1 MKFVPSPP
9 QRILIDHILS
19 NQVTAAFVG
28 MGIGKTGATLAALN
42 ELFLNLEI
50 RGVLAVA
57 PLRVASITW
66 PNEIS
71 KFSDFRWMKAVSL
84 RTKEGQQAFMD
95 GSAQV
100 YLVNYDYLPKLTELF
115 KKRKG
120 PPPWDVEVWDEIS
133 KAKSHD
139 SKRINGFRKLPRAPR
154 RIGLTGTPAAEGL
167 MGLFSQIRLLD
178 DGAALGTSFTRFR
191 EKYMDSDF
199 MGYVWTPKP
208 FAKDAIYKAIAPIT
222 VTLSSEDW
230 LDIPDTYT
238 EDIEIDLPERD
249 RYKQLKREML
259 LELKNKTVTAANAA
273 VLVGKLQQFTSGAL
287 YTEDGN
293 YEVIHDAKLD
303 ALEKLVKKLKKPV
316 LVSCCFRHEQARI
329 RERFPHARFFED
341 AKSADQQV
349 KLVADW
355 NANKIPM
362 LVAHPASIGHGLN
375 LQEGG
380 ADTIIWM
387 SLTFSREN
395 FLQMNARL
403 ARRGQ
408 KNVTTVYRILAKDT
422 VDEAV
427 VEALREKE
435 TEERGLL
442 AALKILEAQ
451 KS

>member
-1 MKFVPSPP
+1 VKFIPSPP
-9 QRILIDHILS
+9 QQILIDHILA
-19 NQVTAAFVG
+19 NHVTAAFVG
-28 MGIGKTGATLAALN
+28 MGIGKTGATLYALN

-84 RTKEGQQAFMD
+84 RTKEGQQAFME
-95 GSAQV
+95 GSAQL
-100 YLVNYDYLPKLTELF
+100 YLVNYDFLPKLTELF
-115 KKRKG
+115 KKRKD
-120 PPPWDVEVWDEIS
+120 PPWDVEVWDEIS

-191 EKYMDSDF
+191 ERYMDSDF

-208 FAKDAIYKAIAPIT
+208 FAREAIQNSISHLT
-222 VTLSSEDW
+222 VTLSSSDW
-230 LDIPDTYT
+230 LSIPDVVV
-238 EDIEIDLPERD
+238 EDLEIDLPNRD
-249 RYKQLKREML
+249 GYKKLKREML
-259 LELKNKTVTAANAA
+259 LELKDKTVTAANAA
-273 VLVGKLQQFTSGAL
+273 VLIGKLQQYTSGAL

-303 ALEKLVKKLKKPV
+303 ALEKLHKKLKKPL

-329 RERFPHARFFED
+329 RERFPEARFFDE
-341 AKSADQQV
+341 ARTAEAQV

-362 LVAHPASIGHGLN
+362 LVAHAAAIGHGLN

-380 ADTIIWM
+380 ADTIVWV
-387 SLTFSREN
+387 SLCFSREL

-408 KNVTTVYRILAKDT
+408 QNVTTIIRLLCPDT
-422 VDEAV
+422 VDDAV
-427 VEALREKE
+427 VEALRCKE
-435 TEERGLL
+435 TEERSLL
-442 AALKILEAQ
+442 SALRILESQ

>member
-1 MKFVPSPP
+1 VKFVPSEP
-9 QRILIDHILS
+9 QQILIDHILA

-28 MGIGKTGATLAALN
+28 MGIGKTGATLYALN

-50 RGVLAVA
+50 RGALVVA

-95 GSAQV
+95 GSAQL

-115 KKRKG
+115 KRRKG

-191 EKYMDSDF
+191 ERYMDSDF

-208 FAKDAIYKAIAPIT
+208 FAREAIQKAISHLT
-222 VTLSSEDW
+222 VTLSSSDW
-230 LDIPDTYT
+230 LSIPDTHT
-238 EDIEIDLPERD
+238 EDLEIELPNRD
-249 RYKQLKREML
+249 GYKKLKREML
-259 LELKNKTVTAANAA
+259 LELKDKTVTAANAA
-273 VLVGKLQQFTSGAL
+273 VLIGKLQQYTSGAL

-293 YEVIHDAKLD
+293 FEVIHDAKLD
-303 ALEKLVKKLKKPV
+303 ALEKLHKKLKKPL

-329 RERFPHARFFED
+329 RERIPEARFFED
-341 AKSADQQV
+341 AKTAEQQV

-380 ADTIIWM
+380 ADTIVWV
-387 SLTFSREN
+387 SLTFSRELY
-395 FLQMNARL
+395 LQMNARL

-408 KNVTTVYRILAKDT
+408 QNVTTIVRLLCPDT

-435 TEERGLL
+435 TDERSLL
-442 AALKILEAQ
+442 SALRILESQ